1 MTNILDLADDDDR
14 QFFGASLADAL
25 NLRARSVLSSGSTG
39 RVSDTAPNS
48 KNSVFA
54 LAFLNVL
61 SSSERMSSPL
71 NMWNVAMNVKRAFL
85 GNFNQKPYYYNPDTW
100 YDGGGDF
107 IFIPKANLK
116 K

>member
-1 MTNILDLADDDDR
+1 M
-14 QFFGASLADAL
+14 
-25 NLRARSVLSSGSTG
+25 SSGSTG
-39 RVSDTAPNS
+39 RVSDTAANS

-61 SSSERMSSPL
+61 SSSEKMSSPL
-71 NMWNVAMNVKRAFL
+71 NMLNIALNVRNAFI
-85 GNFNQKPYYYNPDTW
+85 GNFNQKPYFYHPDTW